1 MPSVVPATSALF
13 ITGLVAVLVA
23 AFFNRRFI
31 LGTALV
37 VFVGSYKLQLFWSYF
52 ADNVHGLLISSMLL
66 VLAINFRFVCQ
77 QRVSPRNR
85 DWMLAVTSALVIG
98 SIRTAR
104 GDCLP
109 LAVSI
114 VLLYLISGQ
123 RWYRRIGLSLAFV
136 GSLLLVS
143 TSFDVYFMY
152 KLRQSQNFI
161 TSVGGKIYGSGYTLH
176 HSFWHPVAAGLGDFG
191 TDRGFTWDDGSTY
204 RLGLDRVNQVMGRR
218 FVIEQYYFVEPLM
231 KPEQWIKPEALPE
244 YDQAVGEVVVNTIR
258 EHPLWYLTILYKR
271 AKLLLQSMRDIR
283 VGLSLGEVSLP
294 FTPWLLPVVLVV
306 GVLLKKLDYL
316 KLILLAAPTAFIPIF
331 IYSGHGTAFLSIV
344 HLVVGAVLVEAAV
357 LVAARL
363 GSRVWSKLS
372 PSAG

>member
-1 MPSVVPATSALF
+1 
-13 ITGLVAVLVA
+13 
-23 AFFNRRFI
+23 
-31 LGTALV
+31 
-37 VFVGSYKLQLFWSYF
+37 
-52 ADNVHGLLISSMLL
+52 
-66 VLAINFRFVCQ
+66 
-77 QRVSPRNR
+77 
-85 DWMLAVTSALVIG
+85 
-98 SIRTAR
+98 
-104 GDCLP
+104 
-109 LAVSI
+109 
-114 VLLYLISGQ
+114 
-123 RWYRRIGLSLAFV
+123 
-136 GSLLLVS
+136 
-143 TSFDVYFMY
+143 
-152 KLRQSQNFI
+152 
-161 TSVGGKIYGSGYTLH
+161 
-176 HSFWHPVAAGLGDFG
+176 
-191 TDRGFTWDDGSTY
+191 
-204 RLGLDRVNQVMGRR
+204 MGRR